1 MVINSCRI
9 LITQLY
15 LMSLSMMLLNSI
27 VQKVKIY

>member
-9 LITQLY
+9 LITQLC